1 LTQTRPTINTLG
13 HQEKKMVQSSEA
25 QMGTLVKCAKAS
37 VLVQLQAHVAE
48 DEREKPEI
56 LLARAGFVAREIAE
70 MLGKSQAAV
79 AKAVQRGGRA
89 A

>member
-1 LTQTRPTINTLG
+1 MVFEGEVHMDEKAVDDLTRTTKALLLLGLQSQMTI
-13 HQEKKMVQSSEA
+13 E
-25 QMGTLVKCAKAS
+25 
-37 VLVQLQAHVAE
+37 
-48 DEREKPEI
+48 EREKPEV

-79 AKAVQRGGRA
+79 AKALQRAGKA